1 MVCHCLSNIQFKC
14 VQFSVLYKN
23 KHCLA
28 QLWLG
33 MWCHCI
39 LGWHLFSPGM
49 RECDNQPCRLT
60 HRDMKAP
67 LPPPELWQTLIGF
80 CFWVVRLEAIR
91 HLGSKH
97 SHLKTLRL
105 ILQPPSPIPPKP
117 TPLLPVIKRQS
128 QSSKQERNGFPALRV
143 RPKK

>member
-1 MVCHCLSNIQFKC
+1 MVCYCLSNILFKF
-14 VQFSVLYKN
+14 VQFSFTFTRRSIAWHSCGSGCGATVS
-23 KHCLA
+23 LA
-28 QLWLG
+28 G
-33 MWCHCI
+33 MQ
-39 LGWHLFSPGM
+39 
-49 RECDNQPCRLT
+49 ECDNQPCRLT
-60 HRDMKAP
+60 RRDMKAP

-80 CFWVVRLEAIR
+80 CFWVMRLEAIR

-105 ILQPPSPIPPKP
+105 ILQPPGAIHPKT

-128 QSSKQERNGFPALRV
+128 QSSKQERNGFPALRG